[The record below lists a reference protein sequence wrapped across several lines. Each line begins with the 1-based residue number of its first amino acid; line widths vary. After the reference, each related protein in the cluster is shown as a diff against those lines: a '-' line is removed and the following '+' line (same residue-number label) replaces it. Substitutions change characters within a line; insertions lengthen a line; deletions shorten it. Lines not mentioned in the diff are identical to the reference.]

1 MEGVLWGRPR
11 PGRGCMPYMDGWM
24 DGRMGG
30 WIDGWVDG
38 WMDGRMDGWMDGWM
52 DGGWMEIEYDISFTV
67 KRKTF
72 HNKCQIN
79 VCIFPTE
86 LQHFQNASHEDLL

>member
-1 MEGVLWGRPR
+1 MNGGVLWGRPR
-11 PGRGCMPYMDGWM
+11 PGRGCGAIYGWMDGWKDGWM
-24 DGRMGG
+24 DIWMGG
-30 WIDGWVDG
+30 WMDGWKDGWVDG
-38 WMDGRMDGWMDGWM
+38 WMDGWT
-52 DGGWMEIEYDISFTV
+52 EIEYDISFTV